1 MSNEL
6 SSSPIPGVLA
16 GWEGM
21 SQAERDAA
29 YNNTASV
36 KDVAILHAAR
46 AAASATMRARPGAL
60 LDIAYGTGLRN
71 CVDMFPAADSGAPCL
86 VFIHGGYWQMNSKES
101 FACLGEGVAAH
112 GWSVA
117 LPGYTLAPDATL
129 SEIVAE
135 IATALS
141 FLAERGPGF
150 GIAGP
155 LIVAGWSAGGHLA
168 ALALEHPHVVAGLSI
183 SGLHELAPLRDTYL
197 NERLRLSSHEIEQLS
212 PLRRRAV
219 AKPLVIAYGTAELP
233 ALICSSRAFFDYREA
248 ACVPGA
254 LIPVDDRNHFT
265 ILPELRSPD
274 GVLTS
279 ALLRLGG

>member
-1 MSNEL
+1 MNSGIAPSHL
-6 SSSPIPGVLA
+6 PGTLA
-16 GWEGM
+16 RWKQM

-36 KDVAILHAAR
+36 RDVAILHAAR
-46 AAASATMRARPGAL
+46 ITASAVMRARPGAL
-60 LDIAYGTGLRN
+60 LDIAYGTGPRN
-71 CVDMFPAADSGAPCL
+71 RVDMFPAADSKAPCL

-117 LPGYTLAPDATL
+117 LPGYTLAPKATL
-129 SEIVAE
+129 SEIVVE
-135 IATALS
+135 IAAALS
-141 FLAERGPGF
+141 FLAERGPAF

-197 NERLRLSSHEIEQLS
+197 NERLRLSPHEIEQLS
-212 PLRRRAV
+212 PLRRPAV

-233 ALICSSRAFFDYREA
+233 ALICSSHAFFDYREA

-254 LIPVDDRNHFT
+254 LISVGDCNHFT
-265 ILPELRSPD
+265 ILRELQSP
-274 GVLTS
+274 GGALTT
-279 ALLRLGG
+279 ALLRLR

>member
-1 MSNEL
+1 MSNEP
-6 SSSPIPGVLA
+6 SSFRIPGMLA
-16 GWEGM
+16 GWERM
-21 SQAERDAA
+21 SQTERDAA

-36 KDVAILHAAR
+36 KNVAVLHAAR
-46 AAASATMRARPGAL
+46 ATASAAMRARPGAL
-60 LDIAYGTGLRN
+60 LDVAYGTRPRN
-71 CVDMFPAADSGAPCL
+71 LVDMFPAADSGAPCL

-112 GWSVA
+112 GWSIA
-117 LPGYTLAPDATL
+117 LPGYTLAPEATL

-135 IATALS
+135 IAAALS
-141 FLAERGPGF
+141 FLAERGPAF

-212 PLRRRAV
+212 PLRRPAV

-265 ILPELRSPD
+265 ILPELQSPD